1 MIWSRATLVSVFDQR
16 RSALALAVLTGVVV
30 ASIAIALAG
39 LTWRLAG
46 LNDGR
51 DRVALA
57 PEPAASARSTDITPI
72 LSLAPFGGGVVDVQ
86 ASASGL
92 ILKAIFMARP
102 AGASSAL
109 IAVGDAPATAV
120 RPGQTLSS
128 GAVIQSIGVDHV
140 VLQVGGQSERL
151 EFPKPVDVSGDQPSP
166 ASTLPA
172 SQPAQP
178 ARAARAPAASPTGAG
193 QSGMVP
199 SVVEQY
205 RQRLAGNPQ
214 AVASEMNLTPTAAGF
229 RVGDNPPAP
238 LRAAGLQPGDIVE
251 KVNNQPVGALG
262 NARATL
268 DQAITSGGARVE
280 VLRNGRRITLSFPLH

>member
-1 MIWSRATLVSVFDQR
+1 M
-16 RSALALAVLTGVVV
+16 
-30 ASIAIALAG
+30 
-39 LTWRLAG
+39 
-46 LNDGR
+46 
-51 DRVALA
+51 
-57 PEPAASARSTDITPI
+57 
-72 LSLAPFGGGVVDVQ
+72 DVQ

-92 ILKAIFMARP
+92 ILKAIFMAWP
-102 AGASSAL
+102 AEASSAL
-109 IAVGDAPATAV
+109 IAVGGAPATAV

-128 GAVIQSIGVDHV
+128 GAVVQSIGLDHV
-140 VLQVGGQSERL
+140 VLEVGGQSERL
-151 EFPKPVDVSGDQPSP
+151 EFPKPADASGGQPTP
-166 ASTLPA
+166 AGTLPT
-172 SQPAQP
+172 SQPAQ
-178 ARAARAPAASPTGAG
+178 AGTAPAAFPTAAG
-193 QSGMVP
+193 QSGMIP

-229 RVGDNPPAP
+229 RVGDNPPVP

>member
-1 MIWSRATLVSVFDQR
+1 MIWHRVTLVSVFDQR
-16 RSALALAVLTGVVV
+16 SSALAMALFTGVAV
-30 ASIAIALAG
+30 ASVAVALAG

-57 PEPAASARSTDITPI
+57 PEPAASASSTDITPI
-72 LSLAPFGGGVVDVQ
+72 LALAPFGGGVVDVQ

-92 ILKAIFMARP
+92 ILKAIFMAWP
-102 AGASSAL
+102 AEASSAL

-128 GAVIQSIGVDHV
+128 GAVIQSISVDHV

-151 EFPKPVDVSGDQPSP
+151 EFPKPVDASGAQPSP
-166 ASTLPA
+166 TATLPA
-172 SQPAQP
+172 SQPAQ
-178 ARAARAPAASPTGAG
+178 AAATPAASPNAAG
-193 QSGMVP
+193 QSGMIP

>member
-1 MIWSRATLVSVFDQR
+1 MIWSRVTLVSVFDQR

-30 ASIAIALAG
+30 ASVAIALAG

-72 LSLAPFGGGVVDVQ
+72 LSLAPFGGGVVDVE

-92 ILKAIFMARP
+92 ILKAIFMAWP
-102 AGASSAL
+102 AETSSAL

-128 GAVIQSIGVDHV
+128 GAVVESIGVDHV

-151 EFPKPVDVSGDQPSP
+151 EFPKPVDASGSQPSS
-166 ASTLPA
+166 AATLPTP
-172 SQPAQP
+172 QPAQ
-178 ARAARAPAASPTGAG
+178 AGTAPAASPTVAG
-193 QSGMVP
+193 QSGMIP

-214 AVASEMNLTPTAAGF
+214 AVASEMNLTATAAGF